1 MQIRDAEYEM
11 EVATA
16 QVNLYARKVKAHRDM
31 EDEELGAIQQ
41 VQEYLGKEPAI
52 NNRIS
57 DYVKVLT
64 KLVGLHGEFRTA
76 LSLAPDPEGL
86 EAPTMPEENN
96 IDPPPVALSNL
107 IKSLTHYHDGF
118 AQDLEAARTEMNNIR
133 SNLSDL
139 RKETKEHERDLLN
152 ANSERDMLRMRIGRL
167 KELLKESQPQQ

>member
-1 MQIRDAEYEM
+1 MKIRDAECEM
-11 EVATA
+11 EVVTA
-16 QVNLYARKVKAHRDM
+16 QVNLYARKVKAYREM
-31 EDEELGAIQQ
+31 EDEELGSIDRIQD
-41 VQEYLGKEPAI
+41 YLTKEPAI

-86 EAPTMPEENN
+86 EAPTMPEQNN
-96 IDPPPVALSNL
+96 IDPPPTALSNL

-118 AQDLEAARTEMNNIR
+118 AQDLEAARTDLNNTR
-133 SNLSDL
+133 SSLSDL

-152 ANSERDMLRMRIGRL
+152 ANSERDSLRMRIGRL
-167 KELLKESQPQQ
+167 KEHLKGIQPQQ